1 MGVYIAGM
9 KLPKTCYEC
18 PFNDDDY
25 CTVLKRDFFAESYVN
40 GYELDRGK
48 RSADCPMK
56 EVAVL
61 VGGRKIYE
69 DNN

>member
-9 KLPKTCYEC
+9 KMPKDCGEC
-18 PFNDDDY
+18 LCADNYY
-25 CTVLKRDFFAESYVN
+25 CNVLERDVYDKETFATEN
-40 GYELDRGK
+40 ETRP
-48 RSADCPMK
+48 ADCPMK
-56 EVAVL
+56 EVAIV

>member
-9 KLPKTCYEC
+9 KLPKACNEC
-18 PFNDDDY
+18 PCNEGDFCKVLDKDVFADY
-25 CTVLKRDFFAESYVN
+25 CVDVCDMDTWTRPAY
-40 GYELDRGK
+40 
-48 RSADCPMK
+48 CPMK